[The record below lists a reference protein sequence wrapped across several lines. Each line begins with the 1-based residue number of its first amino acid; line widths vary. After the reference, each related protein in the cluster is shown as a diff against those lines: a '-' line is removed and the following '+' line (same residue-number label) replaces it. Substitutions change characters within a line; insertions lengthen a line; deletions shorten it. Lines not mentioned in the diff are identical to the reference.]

1 MSIGWRSMG
10 KTTLV
15 LGASANEERYSNR
28 AVKKLIAHGHP
39 VIAVGR
45 REGMIGD
52 QPILKG
58 MPSDAVVDTVTMY
71 LNAHNQEA
79 WEKIVL
85 DLAPRRIIF
94 NPGAEN
100 REFAS
105 QAETRGIEVLEA
117 CTLVMLGT
125 GQY

>member
-1 MSIGWRSMG
+1 MG
-10 KTTLV
+10 KKTLV
-15 LGASANEERYSNR
+15 LGASANPERYSNL
-28 AVKKLIAHGHP
+28 AVKRLVAHGHP

-45 REGMIGD
+45 REGAIGD
-52 QPILKG
+52 QHVLTQVPPGTI
-58 MPSDAVVDTVTMY
+58 VDTVTVY
-71 LNAHNQEA
+71 LNAHNQKD

-85 DLAPRRIIF
+85 DLSPARIIF

-100 REFAS
+100 REFAAK
-105 QAETRGIEVLEA
+105 AEARGIEVLEA

>member
-1 MSIGWRSMG
+1 MG

-15 LGASANEERYSNR
+15 LGASANPERYSNR
-28 AVKKLIAHGHP
+28 AVKRLLAHGHP

-45 REGMIGD
+45 REGAIGD
-52 QPILKG
+52 QPVLAHVPPGAI
-58 MPSDAVVDTVTMY
+58 VDTVTVY

-79 WEKIVL
+79 WERIIL
-85 DLAPRRIIF
+85 DLAPARIIF

-100 REFAS
+100 REFAAK
-105 QAETRGIEVLEA
+105 AEAQGIEVLEA